1 MLGIT
6 ASQVARIEKR
16 TVTDMLYELV
26 QKNAGRLGPQAA
38 CHAVDVS
45 RSGYWTW
52 QHAPPTKPEPF
63 LGQIRA
69 IVSEFNGYGYR
80 RVTAEL
86 RRRNFVVN
94 HKKVQQFMRENGLS
108 CKRKR
113 FRIVT
118 TDSKH
123 GLPVY
128 PNLAKSLA
136 LTGLNQLWVSDITY
150 VQLLQGF
157 VYLAVVL
164 DAYSRKCLGWQLSRS
179 IDARLC
185 LDALEMAFDS
195 RKAMSLAGLI
205 HHSDQGVQYAS
216 GDYVDALHARGV
228 QISMSR
234 KGNPYDNAKAES
246 FMKTFKVEEVYVSEY
261 ESFQDALENIQRFL
275 EVVYNKKRLHS
286 SIGYLPPAEYEAQ
299 LLTRCALN

>member
-1 MLGIT
+1 M
-6 ASQVARIEKR
+6 
-16 TVTDMLYELV
+16 
-26 QKNAGRLGPQAA
+26 
-38 CHAVDVS
+38 
-45 RSGYWTW
+45 
-52 QHAPPTKPEPF
+52 
-63 LGQIRA
+63 
-69 IVSEFNGYGYR
+69 
-80 RVTAEL
+80 
-86 RRRNFVVN
+86 
-94 HKKVQQFMRENGLS
+94 
-108 CKRKR
+108 
-113 FRIVT
+113 T

-128 PNLAKSLA
+128 PNLAKSLV

-150 VQLLQGF
+150 VQLLHGF

-164 DAYSRKCLGWQLSRS
+164 DAFSRKCLGWQLSRS

-216 GDYVDALHARGV
+216 SDYVDALHARGV

-286 SIGYLPPAEYEAQ
+286 SIGYLPPAEYEARI
-299 LLTRCALN
+299 LTRCALN

>member
-1 MLGIT
+1 M
-6 ASQVARIEKR
+6 
-16 TVTDMLYELV
+16 
-26 QKNAGRLGPQAA
+26 
-38 CHAVDVS
+38 
-45 RSGYWTW
+45 
-52 QHAPPTKPEPF
+52 
-63 LGQIRA
+63 
-69 IVSEFNGYGYR
+69 
-80 RVTAEL
+80 
-86 RRRNFVVN
+86 
-94 HKKVQQFMRENGLS
+94 
-108 CKRKR
+108 
-113 FRIVT
+113 T

-128 PNLAKSLA
+128 PNLAKSLV

-150 VQLLQGF
+150 VQLLHGF

-164 DAYSRKCLGWQLSRS
+164 DAFSRKCLGWQLSRS

-216 GDYVDALHARGV
+216 NDYVDALHARGV

-261 ESFQDALENIQRFL
+261 ESFQDAVENIQRFL